1 MLFVT
6 TIRVMPEAAIQQASH
21 PASQPA
27 NTTSAA
33 KPHAPF
39 KRLVHSGC
47 AFGPASMDNSLH
59 WAVPRI
65 LPPLASHHASFGQ
78 SACPVISQ
86 SVHQPTSQSIS
97 QSAEFQL
104 GSSMPISQSRQDGLL
119 PDFSSQPISQ
129 SANQPVSQ
137 SASLPV
143 SQSASQPVG
152 QSARPPV
159 SQSGSRTVSHV
170 SQSARVSY

>member
-39 KRLVHSGC
+39 KRLVHSCC
-47 AFGPASMDNSLH
+47 AFGPANMDNSLH

-65 LPPLASHHASFGQ
+65 LPPLASHHDGICQLISPAAHQPISP
-78 SACPVISQ
+78 SANQQINQ
-86 SVHQPTSQSIS
+86 SVNQPTSQS
-97 QSAEFQL
+97 
-104 GSSMPISQSRQDGLL
+104 SSE
-119 PDFSSQPISQ
+119 
-129 SANQPVSQ
+129 SANKQFHTQPH
-137 SASLPV
+137 LNKKPV
-143 SQSASQPVG
+143 W
-152 QSARPPV
+152 
-159 SQSGSRTVSHV
+159 GSR
-170 SQSARVSY
+170 ARVIVFLFSFSRFQNLNST

>member
-27 NTTSAA
+27 NTSSAA

-47 AFGPASMDNSLH
+47 AFGPANMEKTLH

-65 LPPLASHHASFGQ
+65 LPPLASHHDGICQ
-78 SACPVISQ
+78 LISPAA
-86 SVHQPTSQSIS
+86 H
-97 QSAEFQL
+97 
-104 GSSMPISQSRQDGLL
+104 
-119 PDFSSQPISQ
+119 QPISQ
-129 SANQPVSQ
+129 SAHQPISKSINQSISQPANQAANQPMNSFIPNLI
-137 SASLPV
+137 SIKNLFGDLAL
-143 SQSASQPVG
+143 G
-152 QSARPPV
+152 
-159 SQSGSRTVSHV
+159 G
-170 SQSARVSY
+170 